1 MVCTNLMKALRM
13 WIYGA
18 SVAAKLSI
26 HGFRSPLILIE
37 VIDHDGSEELLNPS
51 GRKQLHMTTF
61 TTPIKSC
68 QTFLQHPGCQNS
80 CFFLLVKLHHSQM
93 MLLKNFWL
101 MSIKV
106 LSDMMTREFIR
117 SSLLHCKFSFTIVK
131 KKIKWRGKSIGPLG
145 VKFPKKK
152 LESRKI

>member
-1 MVCTNLMKALRM
+1 MKALRM

-61 TTPIKSC
+61 KPTLKAARHFSNILAARRAAFSASEAAPFTNDALA
-68 QTFLQHPGCQNS
+68 QFLT
-80 CFFLLVKLHHSQM
+80 CFSLYDFDVN
-93 MLLKNFWL
+93 KN
-101 MSIKV
+101 
-106 LSDMMTREFIR
+106 
-117 SSLLHCKFSFTIVK
+117 TI
-131 KKIKWRGKSIGPLG
+131 
-145 VKFPKKK
+145 
-152 LESRKI
+152 

>member
-61 TTPIKSC
+61 TPTLKAARHSSNILAARTAAFSAS
-68 QTFLQHPGCQNS
+68 QTAPFTNYVPAQFLT
-80 CFFLLVKLHHSQM
+80 CFS
-93 MLLKNFWL
+93 
-101 MSIKV
+101 
-106 LSDMMTREFIR
+106 LSDFD
-117 SSLLHCKFSFTIVK
+117 LNKNTI
-131 KKIKWRGKSIGPLG
+131 
-145 VKFPKKK
+145 
-152 LESRKI
+152 

>member
-1 MVCTNLMKALRM
+1 MVCTDLMKALRM

-61 TTPIKSC
+61 TPTLKAARNFSNILPAKIAAFSAS
-68 QTFLQHPGCQNS
+68 QTVPFTNYAPEQFLACVS
-80 CFFLLVKLHHSQM
+80 
-93 MLLKNFWL
+93 
-101 MSIKV
+101 
-106 LSDMMTREFIR
+106 LSDFDVN
-117 SSLLHCKFSFTIVK
+117 KNTI
-131 KKIKWRGKSIGPLG
+131 
-145 VKFPKKK
+145 
-152 LESRKI
+152 

>member
-1 MVCTNLMKALRM
+1 MVCPNLMKALRM

-61 TTPIKSC
+61 TPPLKAARHFSNILAARTAAFSAS
-68 QTFLQHPGCQNS
+68 QTAP
-80 CFFLLVKLHHSQM
+80 
-93 MLLKNFWL
+93 
-101 MSIKV
+101 
-106 LSDMMTREFIR
+106 
-117 SSLLHCKFSFTIVK
+117 FTNDA
-131 KKIKWRGKSIGPLG
+131 S
-145 VKFPKKK
+145 
-152 LESRKI
+152 E